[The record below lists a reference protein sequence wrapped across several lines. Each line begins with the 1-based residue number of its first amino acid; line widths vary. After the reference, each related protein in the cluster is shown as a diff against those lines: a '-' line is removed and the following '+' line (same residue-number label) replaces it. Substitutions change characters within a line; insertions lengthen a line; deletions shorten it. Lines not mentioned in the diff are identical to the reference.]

1 MDRKGSARQRL
12 QLRRARIR
20 KSEESI
26 AQRDWMR
33 GCYAMGAM
41 LIAFEVLVFLAETG
55 VL

>member
-1 MDRKGSARQRL
+1 MTSKESARQRL

-33 GCYAMGAM
+33 GCYALGA
-41 LIAFEVLVFLAETG
+41 LFVAFEVWVFLVEVG
-55 VL
+55 VI